1 MGTSADIRKDSTHTV
16 SNGNLSN
23 MDKSCNQS
31 TCSSIRC
38 LNEKCP
44 NAECQSV
51 MEGKENRKHSQG
63 HKNNPWIHR
72 YPRGL
77 DGGWGWN
84 VLIGAT
90 VIHAWV
96 GGHNFSFTLFYM
108 EMLRRFEQSAA
119 KTSFVMA
126 LFGAVKL
133 FSSKYSY
140 RAIRKIYNYGEGG

>member
-1 MGTSADIRKDSTHTV
+1 METNAD
-16 SNGNLSN
+16 SNGNMTNLDKCSNLS
-23 MDKSCNQS
+23 M
-31 TCSSIRC
+31 CSSVRC

-44 NAECQSV
+44 NGDCQSGQELKDDV
-51 MEGKENRKHSQG
+51 KQPQELEGSQ
-63 HKNNPWIHR
+63 WIHR

-96 GGHNFSFTLFYM
+96 GGHNFSFTLFYL

-133 FSSKYSY
+133 FSSK
-140 RAIRKIYNYGEGG
+140 